1 MTTIGPIEVTAAVTK
16 GATGGGKGAKPVE
29 TTPGGAPAA
38 PLSTSLTGLG
48 GLVGGPSGPSGGA
61 AQGGG
66 GGQLAA
72 VDVERVVQSHRA
84 FVKRQCWENA
94 LAAKSPS
101 APSSARVVVTI
112 NVARDG
118 NVSSA
123 NTSGGDG
130 YPGLASCVQ
139 GQVKNWKFPPS
150 DGSTVTVPFVFAA
163 Q

>member
-1 MTTIGPIEVTAAVTK
+1 M
-16 GATGGGKGAKPVE
+16 
-29 TTPGGAPAA
+29 
-38 PLSTSLTGLG
+38 
-48 GLVGGPSGPSGGA
+48 
-61 AQGGG
+61 
-66 GGQLAA
+66 
-72 VDVERVVQSHRA
+72 QSHRA

-101 APSSARVVVTI
+101 SPSSARVVASMT
-112 NVARDG
+112 VAPNG

-123 NTSGGDG
+123 NASGGDG

-150 DGSTVTVPFVFAA
+150 DGSEVKVPFVFAA